1 MSEIHSAAILPDG
14 TRRAYGAS
22 SARFPWWSFTKT
34 ALAICAMRLV
44 EEGLLAL
51 DAPRPGKPY
60 TLSQLLQ
67 HRAGV
72 PNYGGLESYHKAVA
86 RGDTPWPRDT
96 LLDAVGGDRLDFAPG
111 TGWAYSNVGYMFVS
125 EAIEA
130 ATGLKAGSALHR
142 FVLAPLELSSI
153 EWAHGASDFSD
164 IHWPDGRNYHPGW
177 VYHGCLK
184 GTASDAARLLH
195 ALFHGDLLRRES
207 LAAMLDH
214 PLHLASEPGRG
225 NFWVVPGSH
234 LKDTIDMPENGMGQ
248 PEGAVPVLAKPG
260 TAVFFDRRLWH
271 AGTPNWS
278 DVTRK
283 VLFYGYGYR
292 WIRTKDD
299 MTVEHLWEGSDP
311 IRRQLLGW
319 GTNANGFYSPRDED
333 APLRIWLRDHDPAA
347 AA

>member
-60 TLSQLLQ
+60 TLRQLLQ

-184 GTASDAARLLH
+184 GTASDAARLWH

-207 LAAMLDH
+207 LAAMLDPY
-214 PLHLASEPGRG
+214 PLGGALPGRPWSECG
-225 NFWVVPGSH
+225 YGLGFMAGKMEEAGRALGHS
-234 LKDTIDMPENGMGQ
+234 
-248 PEGAVPVLAKPG
+248 GAGPFSVNAVYHFPDRPAAV
-260 TAVFFDRRLWH
+260 TVAVFTDGCEEGRAEQEACRIALE
-271 AGTPNWS
+271 
-278 DVTRK
+278 TR
-283 VLFYGYGYR
+283 
-292 WIRTKDD
+292 
-299 MTVEHLWEGSDP
+299 
-311 IRRQLLGW
+311 
-319 GTNANGFYSPRDED
+319 
-333 APLRIWLRDHDPAA
+333 
-347 AA
+347 